1 MLNTFEEVLAK
12 PRKDAKSTTTSSTAQ
27 PFPLTILFHSL
38 VYGLTQMCS
47 IGKDEAKSNL
57 IFDCGTSA
65 VVTSLI
71 IASITLYVF
80 GTMEL
85 YITSSGFSTALM
97 LLSGLSL
104 PVNNLVV
111 FLLCSHCNYTLFLHS
126 SNVMRKQAI
135 NRSCVNETGHKIGG
149 SLYMDYKCQYI
160 STKSGL
166 WPSHFHSRVK
176 IAVKRSLKQFG

>member
-12 PRKDAKSTTTSSTAQ
+12 PR
-27 PFPLTILFHSL
+27 
-38 VYGLTQMCS
+38 
-47 IGKDEAKSNL
+47 KDEAKSNL

-65 VVTSLI
+65 VVTFLI

-80 GTMEL
+80 GTM

-97 LLSGLSL
+97 LLSGLPL
-104 PVNNLVV
+104 TVNNLAV
-111 FLLCSHCNYTLFLHS
+111 FLLCSHCKYTLFLHS

-149 SLYMDYKCQYI
+149 SLYMDYKCQYVL
-160 STKSGL
+160 STL
-166 WPSHFHSRVK
+166 IERQFHTHGGV
-176 IAVKRSLKQFG
+176 